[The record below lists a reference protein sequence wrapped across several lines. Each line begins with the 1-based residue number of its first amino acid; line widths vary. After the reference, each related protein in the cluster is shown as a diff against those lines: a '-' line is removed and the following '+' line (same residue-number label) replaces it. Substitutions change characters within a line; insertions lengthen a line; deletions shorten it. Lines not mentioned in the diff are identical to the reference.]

1 MSPDPYNEHN
11 TGTPC
16 PGCGAPIHTV
26 WTNDDPGSPWTECG
40 GCGEGTCATYCYAV
54 EIDGQSAAVAADV
67 WEQCG
72 TGRPPNLATMTATLR
87 AHTVAT
93 LETLA
98 ARAISLSE
106 CDESWGTDEAI
117 AAENAYVMAC
127 EEVGY
132 HFEEDEDAQRF
143 AYSGP
148 KATADEIIAYTLPRA
163 IAAARNN

>member
-1 MSPDPYNEHN
+1 
-11 TGTPC
+11 
-16 PGCGAPIHTV
+16 
-26 WTNDDPGSPWTECG
+26 
-40 GCGEGTCATYCYAV
+40 
-54 EIDGQSAAVAADV
+54 
-67 WEQCG
+67 
-72 TGRPPNLATMTATLR
+72 MTATLR

-132 HFEEDEDAQRF
+132 HFEEDEDSQRF

-148 KATADEIIAYTLPRA
+148 KATADELIAYTLPRA